1 MAAYLA
7 KFILKLSDETA
18 TLRELLKKEIAWNF
32 TPNHIKQFE
41 KIKEIISRDISLKFF
56 DPERPT
62 KITCDL
68 SKVGLGATLEQ
79 EYPDGW
85 HPIAFKSRAC
95 TPAERNYCPL
105 ERETLAIV
113 FGCTSLHEYLY
124 ARPFSVDS
132 DHKSLKTIFNYN
144 INEAPPRIQRFLLQ
158 LQKYDFKVNYIPGK
172 DLIVSDTLSRAPSG
186 TNTSEIKEE
195 EVTAQVNTIISS
207 LPVSS
212 NRMKQIKEETLRD
225 TTLSKLALIIQTGW
239 PDDRS
244 SVPDEI
250 KPYFNHRN
258 ELTIVKGIIMKG
270 ARIVIPINLRKEIKQ
285 ILHAGHLGIERT
297 KCNDRSALFWPNMNE
312 ELSEMIKNCDSC
324 QKFRKWQMR
333 ESLIQHDIPSKPWVK
348 VGTDLFT
355 LFNKTFLV
363 IVDYTSK
370 YFEVIQIPNA
380 KSKTV
385 INYTKSIFSRHNIP
399 SIVISDNGPEFSS
412 RRYRQFAKH
421 WDFHHK
427 TSSPEYPQSNGLVE
441 RTIQTIKQTL
451 RKSREDDSDPYLA
464 ILALRTSVN
473 STNSS
478 AAFALFNRH
487 PRTLIPRIDS
497 TTTYQRQNDSHKHSI
512 NLNPLE
518 TGEVVRFRAKTPT
531 NGTEWE

>member
-1 MAAYLA
+1 M
-7 KFILKLSDETA
+7 
-18 TLRELLKKEIAWNF
+18 
-32 TPNHIKQFE
+32 
-41 KIKEIISRDISLKFF
+41 
-56 DPERPT
+56 
-62 KITCDL
+62 
-68 SKVGLGATLEQ
+68 
-79 EYPDGW
+79 
-85 HPIAFKSRAC
+85 
-95 TPAERNYCPL
+95 
-105 ERETLAIV
+105 
-113 FGCTSLHEYLY
+113 
-124 ARPFSVDS
+124 DS

-297 KCNDRSALFWPNMNE
+297 KCNARSALFWPNMNE

-324 QKFRKWQMR
+324 QKFRKCQMR

-385 INYTKSIFSRHNIP
+385 INYTKSIFSRHGIP
-399 SIVISDNGPEFSS
+399 STFISDNGPEFSS

-497 TTTYQRQNDSHKHSI
+497 TTTYQRQNDSHKDSI

-518 TGEVVRFRAKTPT
+518 TLERSSDFETKTPT

>member
-1 MAAYLA
+1 M
-7 KFILKLSDETA
+7 
-18 TLRELLKKEIAWNF
+18 
-32 TPNHIKQFE
+32 
-41 KIKEIISRDISLKFF
+41 
-56 DPERPT
+56 
-62 KITCDL
+62 
-68 SKVGLGATLEQ
+68 
-79 EYPDGW
+79 
-85 HPIAFKSRAC
+85 
-95 TPAERNYCPL
+95 
-105 ERETLAIV
+105 
-113 FGCTSLHEYLY
+113 
-124 ARPFSVDS
+124 
-132 DHKSLKTIFNYN
+132 
-144 INEAPPRIQRFLLQ
+144 
-158 LQKYDFKVNYIPGK
+158 
-172 DLIVSDTLSRAPSG
+172 SDTLSRAPSG

-297 KCNDRSALFWPNMNE
+297 KCNARSALFWPNMNE

-324 QKFRKWQMR
+324 QKFRKCQMR

-385 INYTKSIFSRHNIP
+385 INYTKSCLLYTSPSPRDATLSRMP
-399 SIVISDNGPEFSS
+399 
-412 RRYRQFAKH
+412 
-421 WDFHHK
+421 
-427 TSSPEYPQSNGLVE
+427 
-441 RTIQTIKQTL
+441 
-451 RKSREDDSDPYLA
+451 
-464 ILALRTSVN
+464 
-473 STNSS
+473 SS
-478 AAFALFNRH
+478 A
-487 PRTLIPRIDS
+487 
-497 TTTYQRQNDSHKHSI
+497 
-512 NLNPLE
+512 
-518 TGEVVRFRAKTPT
+518 
-531 NGTEWE
+531 